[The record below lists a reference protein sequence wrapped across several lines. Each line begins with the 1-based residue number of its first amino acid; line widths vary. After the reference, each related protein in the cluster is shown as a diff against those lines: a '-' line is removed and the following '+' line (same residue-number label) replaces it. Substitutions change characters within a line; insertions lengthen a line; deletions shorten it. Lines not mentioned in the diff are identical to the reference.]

1 MYVTLRN
8 SIILYLNFFICKM
21 ESLTAYSAPL
31 VVLKITEIRITTF
44 CEEMHGTDIDQ
55 VSYHKLCYISLL
67 VSSDCKVILE
77 DKSSSTH

>member
-31 VVLKITEIRITTF
+31 VVIKITEIRITTF

-55 VSYHKLCYISLL
+55 VSYHKLCYISLS